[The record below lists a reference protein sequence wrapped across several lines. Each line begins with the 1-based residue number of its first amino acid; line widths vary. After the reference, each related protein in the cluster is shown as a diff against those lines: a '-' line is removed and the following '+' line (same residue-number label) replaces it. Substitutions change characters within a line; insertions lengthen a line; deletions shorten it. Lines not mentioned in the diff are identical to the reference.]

1 MDKLLE
7 LRRERSEAVN
17 EAQAILDGAK
27 DGKLT
32 DEQKTKYDDLVARAK
47 DLKEQEER
55 YIALNDLVIKD
66 GTVIPRDDLK
76 DDPPKDEKRF
86 ESLGEQLRAIVAAET
101 NLTQK
106 RDERL
111 IYRQLGMSE
120 GVPQDGGFLIQQD
133 FASELLKNAY
143 ETGIL
148 GNRCRKQPIGP
159 NSNGFKVNVVDETSR
174 ARGSRMGGI
183 RVYWTAEGAV
193 KQGSKP
199 KYRQLELNLQKITGL
214 LYATDELLAD
224 AVALEAFIGSAFAE
238 EFGFEIDD
246 AIIRGTGAGMPLGI
260 LNSNALV
267 TQAAEAGQAARTVKF
282 ENLSKMWA
290 RLPARSRR
298 NAIWLINQEVEPQ
311 LDTMS
316 IVAGTAALEPRF
328 VTYGPDGVLRIKA
341 RPVIAIEQADQLGA
355 VGDIMLVDLNQYLLI
370 DKGPMQSAASIHV
383 RFIEDETTF
392 RFVYRVNGQPIWNQP
407 LTPYKGANTQSP
419 FVALA
424 ART

>member
-1 MDKLLE
+1 
-7 LRRERSEAVN
+7 
-17 EAQAILDGAK
+17 
-27 DGKLT
+27 
-32 DEQKTKYDDLVARAK
+32 
-47 DLKEQEER
+47 
-55 YIALNDLVIKD
+55 
-66 GTVIPRDDLK
+66 
-76 DDPPKDEKRF
+76 
-86 ESLGEQLRAIVAAET
+86 
-101 NLTQK
+101 
-106 RDERL
+106 
-111 IYRQLGMSE
+111 
-120 GVPQDGGFLIQQD
+120 
-133 FASELLKNAY
+133 
-143 ETGIL
+143 
-148 GNRCRKQPIGP
+148 
-159 NSNGFKVNVVDETSR
+159 
-174 ARGSRMGGI
+174 
-183 RVYWTAEGAV
+183 
-193 KQGSKP
+193 
-199 KYRQLELNLQKITGL
+199 
-214 LYATDELLAD
+214 
-224 AVALEAFIGSAFAE
+224 
-238 EFGFEIDD
+238 
-246 AIIRGTGAGMPLGI
+246 
-260 LNSNALV
+260 
-267 TQAAEAGQAARTVKF
+267 TVKF